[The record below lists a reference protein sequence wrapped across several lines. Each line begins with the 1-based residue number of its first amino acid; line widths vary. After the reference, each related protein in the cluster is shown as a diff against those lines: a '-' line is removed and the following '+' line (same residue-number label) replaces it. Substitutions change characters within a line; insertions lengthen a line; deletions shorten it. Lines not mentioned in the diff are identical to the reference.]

1 MPCHLELVLVVT
13 CYQKTYNL
21 TTGIFLLM
29 MLVVVVP
36 LALCSRSHKVAQASS
51 DKADECRKE
60 AFLLFSLF
68 KPARTSW
75 NTFVRPFARPQE
87 KSGSTV
93 HFYICFTDP
102 YKHTYSESS

>member
-75 NTFVRPFARPQE
+75 NTFVRPFVRPQE
-87 KSGSTV
+87 KSKSPLK
-93 HFYICFTDP
+93 P
-102 YKHTYSESS
+102 YKSSKDHARPLI